1 MPIAR
6 KPGRSIWEGQA
17 AVRKLTSTRREFPGN
32 FPSDQEPSITRVMRL
47 GRPAMGT
54 RFEVATTSRGREDV
68 RMAHNALNEV
78 GRLENIL
85 SIFRDDSNLSRMN
98 RAVPGEWFKPDP
110 DLWTILFK
118 SLEYCRL
125 TGGALD
131 IAIGALWK
139 TWGFHLKRGRVP
151 SGSEIEDALAN
162 SGFHNLEIREDTREV
177 RFLKPGMEVN
187 LGGTGKG
194 YALDRAAWMMEN
206 KVAGSFLLNAG
217 FSTFYASGN
226 ISGSEEG
233 WKISIRGPDG
243 ENSGDCAVVRLKD
256 QALATSGPGSQ
267 YFDEGGIRYCHILD
281 PRTGRPASRWLSS
294 TAVAR
299 SALEADAL
307 STAFFVMEM
316 REIEEYCEKVPGVG
330 ALLITGHGSGAD
342 AECHLFG
349 LAEEIIEVVR

>member
-32 FPSDQEPSITRVMRL
+32 FPSVQEPSITRVMRL

-78 GRLENIL
+78 GRLANIL

-131 IAIGALWK
+131 I
-139 TWGFHLKRGRVP
+139 HLKRGRVP
-151 SGSEIEDALAN
+151 SGPEIEDALAN
-162 SGFHNLEIREDTREV
+162 SGFHNLEIREDSREV
-177 RFLKPGMEVN
+177 RLLKPGMEVN

-206 KVAGSFLLNAG
+206 KGAGSFLLNAG
-217 FSTFYASGN
+217 FSTFYASGS

-233 WKISIRGPDG
+233 WKVCIRFR
-243 ENSGDCAVVRLKD
+243 V
-256 QALATSGPGSQ
+256 
-267 YFDEGGIRYCHILD
+267 
-281 PRTGRPASRWLSS
+281 
-294 TAVAR
+294 
-299 SALEADAL
+299 
-307 STAFFVMEM
+307 
-316 REIEEYCEKVPGVG
+316 
-330 ALLITGHGSGAD
+330 
-342 AECHLFG
+342 
-349 LAEEIIEVVR
+349 